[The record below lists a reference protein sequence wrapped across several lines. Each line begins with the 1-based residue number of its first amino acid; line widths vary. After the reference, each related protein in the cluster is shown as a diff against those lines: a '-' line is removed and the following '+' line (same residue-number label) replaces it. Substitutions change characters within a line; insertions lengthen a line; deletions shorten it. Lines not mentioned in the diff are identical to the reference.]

1 MWNARIAMKA
11 YLTVCFASVLLG
23 LSSQAQ
29 ESTPTPATTTLDVQ
43 APRVATTS
51 PDEEAYVALLR
62 SQVELSTQFK
72 LLVSLASEHRKRA
85 DEAAAASQGPKAV
98 WEAEL
103 AKELH
108 DSSDALLKQLGEAT
122 KQRQAFE
129 QAHKNVA
136 VSPGNFSA
144 AAADARVR
152 PQEIE
157 FIKKIDERIDRVSQD
172 LLAAR
177 QSAAAYAMQ
186 MQTNKM
192 PYDYQQAA
200 EVFQQNARRIRQLEQ
215 EQADVE
221 LRKLEFQALRRP

>member
-1 MWNARIAMKA
+1 MWNARPAMKA
-11 YLTVCFASVLLG
+11 YLIICLAAG
-23 LSSQAQ
+23 LPVFSSQAQ
-29 ESTPTPATTTLDVQ
+29 ESNPTPATTVPDVET
-43 APRVATTS
+43 PKIATAS
-51 PDEEAYVALLR
+51 ADEETYVALIR

-72 LLVSLASEHRKRA
+72 LLISLASEHRKRA

-98 WEAEL
+98 WETEL

-108 DSSDALLKQLGEAT
+108 DKSDALLQQLSEAT

-129 QAHKNVA
+129 QAHRNVA
-136 VSPGNFSA
+136 VSPGNLSA
-144 AAADARVR
+144 AAADARIS

-177 QSAAAYAMQ
+177 QSAATYAMQ

-200 EVFQQNARRIRQLEQ
+200 EVFQQNARKIRQLEQ

-221 LRKLEFQALRRP
+221 LRKLEFLALRRP

>member
-11 YLTVCFASVLLG
+11 YLTVCFALG
-23 LSSQAQ
+23 WLVLSSQAQ
-29 ESTPTPATTTLDVQ
+29 ESTPTPDGESPKIAT
-43 APRVATTS
+43 ASA
-51 PDEEAYVALLR
+51 DEETYVALMK

-98 WEAEL
+98 WETEI

-108 DSSDALLKQLGEAT
+108 DKSDVLLKQLSEAT

-136 VSPGNFSA
+136 VSLGNLNA
-144 AAADARVR
+144 AAADARVS
-152 PQEIE
+152 PQEVE
-157 FIKKIDERIDRVSQD
+157 FIKKIDERMDRLSQD

-177 QSAAAYAMQ
+177 QSSATYAMQ

-200 EVFQQNARRIRQLEQ
+200 EVFQQNARKIRQLEQ
-215 EQADVE
+215 EQSDVE